1 MVYGYCRSANDNKKS
16 IEQQIEWVK
25 IKGVKEENIY
35 KDTGSGLNT
44 NRVELNKLL
53 DSVKE
58 GDTILAK
65 DINRITRNSKGLE
78 EIIKLAKEKQ
88 VKFILGKHVIDGIN
102 GVDIGTE
109 GVAAVLSTSI
119 DILRE
124 FEESLV
130 DIDNIEE

>member
-65 DINRITRNSKGLE
+65 DINRITRNSKGL
-78 EIIKLAKEKQ
+78 
-88 VKFILGKHVIDGIN
+88 
-102 GVDIGTE
+102 
-109 GVAAVLSTSI
+109 
-119 DILRE
+119 
-124 FEESLV
+124 
-130 DIDNIEE
+130 

>member
-78 EIIKLAKEKQ
+78 D
-88 VKFILGKHVIDGIN
+88 ILGNHVIDGIN
-102 GVDIGTE
+102 GVDAGTE

-119 DILRE
+119 DMLRE
-124 FEESLV
+124 FEDSLV
-130 DIDNIEE
+130 DIDDIEE